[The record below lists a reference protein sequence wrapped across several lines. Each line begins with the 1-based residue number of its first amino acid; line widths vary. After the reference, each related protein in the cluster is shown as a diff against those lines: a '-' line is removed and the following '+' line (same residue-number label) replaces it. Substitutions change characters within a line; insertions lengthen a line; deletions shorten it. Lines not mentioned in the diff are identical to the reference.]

1 MTPSTAPMP
10 SPAAKTRYD
19 GVAIG
24 LHWLLALLIIGAFCM
39 GLYMTS
45 LPFSPQRLKLFSWHK
60 WAGISIL
67 GLSALRLL
75 WRLTHRPPQ
84 ALPGPAWQ
92 VRAAHLTHRL
102 MYLLFFAIP
111 LVGWLYT
118 SAAGVSVVL
127 FGVLPLPD
135 LVAPDKALAD
145 SLKPLHAVLA
155 FALAGL
161 VALHVLATLKHQ
173 LIDHD
178 GLLRRMWPG
187 RQ

>member
-1 MTPSTAPMP
+1 
-10 SPAAKTRYD
+10 
-19 GVAIG
+19 
-24 LHWLLALLIIGAFCM
+24 
-39 GLYMTS
+39 
-45 LPFSPQRLKLFSWHK
+45 
-60 WAGISIL
+60 
-67 GLSALRLL
+67 
-75 WRLTHRPPQ
+75 
-84 ALPGPAWQ
+84 
-92 VRAAHLTHRL
+92 

-111 LVGWLYT
+111 LVGWLYS
-118 SAAGVSVVL
+118 SAAGVQVVL

-135 LVAPDKALAD
+135 LVAHDKALAD